1 MTLLA
6 LALLAL
12 ALTTWLA
19 LARAL
24 RNAPALR
31 SDAEK
36 VAILTVPTN
45 L

>member
-12 ALTTWLA
+12 ALAIWLA

-24 RNAPALR
+24 RNAPAMR
-31 SDAEK
+31 SSVEK
-36 VAILTVPTN
+36 IAVLTVPTN

>member
-12 ALTTWLA
+12 ALVTWLA

-24 RNAPALR
+24 SKAPALR
-31 SDAEK
+31 SSVEK
-36 VAILTVPTN
+36 IAVLTVPTN

>member
-6 LALLAL
+6 LALLTLAL
-12 ALTTWLA
+12 AIWLA

-24 RNAPALR
+24 RNAPILR
-31 SDAEK
+31 SSVEK
-36 VAILTVPTN
+36 IAVLAVPSD